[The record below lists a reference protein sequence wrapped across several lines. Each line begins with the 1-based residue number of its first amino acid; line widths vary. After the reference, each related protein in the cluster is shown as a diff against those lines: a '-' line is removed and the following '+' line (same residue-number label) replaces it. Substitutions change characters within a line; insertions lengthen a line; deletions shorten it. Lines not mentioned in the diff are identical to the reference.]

1 MYAKKYLRAT
11 KLEIT
16 KGLNISLLAK
26 QVNLKLL
33 ITPLN
38 NSSNKSYR
46 RLSSL
51 ITASLTAE
59 MQMLSSTIQLKL
71 PSNKTKAECTIKCNR
86 KSSTT
91 TTLMKKWKLSQTQIL
106 TSLTLF
112 LWRKEMWLKLY
123 QQATRVTQVCVDS
136 KSLVVVF
143 YLPRV
148 RVLKYRKTHLMKITL
163 KSLKIRELS
172 LSF

>member
-38 NSSNKSYR
+38 NSNKSYR

-51 ITASLTAE
+51 IMASLTAE

-71 PSNKTKAECTIKCNR
+71 PSNKMKAECTIKCNR

-148 RVLKYRKTHLMKITL
+148 RVLKYRKTHLMKTTL
-163 KSLKIRELS
+163 KSLKIRELF

>member
-38 NSSNKSYR
+38 NSNKSYR

-51 ITASLTAE
+51 IMASLTAE

-71 PSNKTKAECTIKCNR
+71 PSNKMKAECTIKCNR

-136 KSLVVVF
+136 KSLAVVF

-148 RVLKYRKTHLMKITL
+148 RVLKYRKTHLMKTTL